1 MDHESSPPEGPWGS
15 GWSLGSHLCDE
26 AVELLLG
33 PEPLDLLVDPLV
45 LLQLLQV
52 CPATVQVRT
61 DTHTHSVS
69 FHSDRVGYVLISKL
83 SSNMVKKAQTARY
96 SQALKL
102 DVELLHLQILPR
114 LQLERHKDNNERL
127 QEQKCHCDAICG
139 VMPGNQCSRQH

>member
-1 MDHESSPPEGPWGS
+1 MSRRLLRVPEGPAGLS
-15 GWSLGSHLCDE
+15 GLTSVMKLLSCCLARNLLTFWWILLSFSSSSRSAQRQCRY
-26 AVELLLG
+26 EL
-33 PEPLDLLVDPLV
+33 
-45 LLQLLQV
+45 
-52 CPATVQVRT
+52 
-61 DTHTHSVS
+61 THTHSVS

-83 SSNMVKKAQTARY
+83 SSNMVKKVQTARY

-114 LQLERHKDNNERL
+114 LQLERHEDNNERL